1 MTGEEAAVDL
11 RERNR
16 WVVRILLALV
26 ATLVVATILAGIRW

>member
-26 ATLVVATILAGIRW
+26 ATLVVATIMAGIRW